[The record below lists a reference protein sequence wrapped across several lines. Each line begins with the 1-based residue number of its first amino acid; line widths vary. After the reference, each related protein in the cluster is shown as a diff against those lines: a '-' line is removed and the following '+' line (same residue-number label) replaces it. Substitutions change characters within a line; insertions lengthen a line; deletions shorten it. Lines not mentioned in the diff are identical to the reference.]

1 MDELSAAYDE
11 FVEAAAAVVEAH
23 AQAGSAEKT
32 AATDAA
38 LEAFKQRWELFRVA
52 CDHTEELV
60 DSLHQRIGSDSLV
73 DEATGPASSAPTAPG
88 IKPISGVRLEQMSKA
103 VRWLEAAPLPPGGPQ
118 GHGGV
123 DPRFSEDD
131 AQYSHVQAGGRVQVQ
146 NTAAL
151 SESKELISFAKGEA
165 PINDAWVLT
174 CMGYCMPEWGN
185 LALHCLLACRCYFM
199 ESRPCLFFKLKTSP
213 IFNWLLQ
220 FGGFKEHVL
229 ADDLDLTKAVI
240 LWPRHLFQGAPE
252 IFLRYADVIP
262 VLDLPSLMRSP
273 SSSTDVVLGCRAFL
287 SPDHGRG
294 PLLQSN
300 ISLREADRVER

>member
-174 CMGYCMPEWGN
+174 
-185 LALHCLLACRCYFM
+185 
-199 ESRPCLFFKLKTSP
+199 LKTSP